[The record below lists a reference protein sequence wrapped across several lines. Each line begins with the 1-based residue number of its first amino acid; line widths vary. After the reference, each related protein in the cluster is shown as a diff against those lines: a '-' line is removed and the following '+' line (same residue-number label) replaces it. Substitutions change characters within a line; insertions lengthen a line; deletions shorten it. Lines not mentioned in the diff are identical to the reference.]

1 MQRKRKLRHLKLDP
15 SVNGYNEKR
24 RGPLWDTT
32 GQVSSE
38 AKNITGLPEKLLLSD
53 YDLNQLSSIVCQVR
67 KQDAM
72 I

>member
-15 SVNGYNEKR
+15 SVNGYDEKKKR
-24 RGPLWDTT
+24 TFVGYHRAG
-32 GQVSSE
+32 
-38 AKNITGLPEKLLLSD
+38 KNITRLPEKLLLYD

-67 KQDAM
+67 KQDM